1 MFMTFEIRNNV
12 GIRDQAANK
21 VLEGRQM
28 LFLASGERAHK
39 AIHWCVSNRVIT
51 KLSPCCSRPDIC
63 HSFSTNV
70 LLGSIFLHMKAR
82 KLWQKFRDKT
92 A

>member
-1 MFMTFEIRNNV
+1 MANLVMFITFKIRNNV

-28 LFLASGERAHK
+28 LFLASGVRAHR

-51 KLSPCCSRPDIC
+51 KLSPCC
-63 HSFSTNV
+63 
-70 LLGSIFLHMKAR
+70 FLPT
-82 KLWQKFRDKT
+82 QFVTDC
-92 A
+92 